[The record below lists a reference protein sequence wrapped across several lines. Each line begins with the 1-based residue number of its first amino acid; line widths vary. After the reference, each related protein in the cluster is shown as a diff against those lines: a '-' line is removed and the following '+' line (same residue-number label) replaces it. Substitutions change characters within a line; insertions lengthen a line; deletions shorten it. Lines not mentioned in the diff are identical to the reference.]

1 MAGNLKDEAARVFE
15 ALDLNGDGK
24 ISRAEFIRTIRS
36 SAEIAKVFDLPTTIR
51 QEQGR
56 EAFEQVFQSM
66 DNDGDRFITLDE
78 VDRLLRQ
85 DDDVRSRARRFSQM
99 SVDPIP
105 TATAAGPTEASYSG

>member
-1 MAGNLKDEAARVFE
+1 MARDFQDEARQVFE

-56 EAFEQVFQSM
+56 EAFERAFQSM
-66 DNDGDRFITLDE
+66 DSDGDRYITLEE
-78 VDRLLRQ
+78 VERLLRK
-85 DDDVRSRARRFSQM
+85 DDDVHLRAKRYADVVS
-99 SVDPIP
+99 P
-105 TATAAGPTEASYSG
+105 ASGSPGALTS